1 MDTTA
6 AERKVA
12 LTEEFLSVYNQVDG
26 GFTKWKAVMVYDVV
40 KVKLALL
47 DRHYNTGKIDKK
59 MFLERLERNIQ
70 DLEYVVKCIGEEPE
84 GSREGRVVAGARV
97 TLSQA
102 KDVLLFS
109 TFL

>member
-12 LTEEFLSVYNQVDG
+12 LVEEFLSVYSQVDG
-26 GFTKWKAVMVYDVV
+26 GFTKWKAVMMYDVV
-40 KVKLALL
+40 KVRLALL

-70 DLEYVVKCIGEEPE
+70 DLEYVAKCIGEEPE
-84 GSREGRVVAGARV
+84 GSREGRVAAGARM